1 MINYKIIVLLNSKNS
16 IVMYRKITISKLLYY
31 KTNFQVE
38 YNYQKYI
45 VYSFIYI
52 LNEIITI
59 LIRVQK

>member
-16 IVMYRKITISKLLYY
+16 IVMYVQITISKLLYY
-31 KTNFQVE
+31 KTNFRVE

-45 VYSFIYI
+45 VYSFMYI

>member
-16 IVMYRKITISKLLYY
+16 IVMYGKITISKLLYY

>member
-16 IVMYRKITISKLLYY
+16 IVMYGKITISKLLYY

-45 VYSFIYI
+45 VYSFMYI